1 MRKHINLGLVTLG
14 AAAAIVLTACGG
26 YNNDRG
32 RGDAPV
38 GGKDSAPADVLNF
51 PDLFANVAMKCD
63 GHGHRVY
70 VTTRDNTPPTVI
82 TDPSCPGGV
91 AVPGATPAG

>member
-1 MRKHINLGLVTLG
+1 MQTRTKLGLGG
-14 AAAAIVLTACGG
+14 AALALTISLSACGG

-38 GGKDSAPADVLNF
+38 GNKDDAPADVLNF

-63 GHGHRVY
+63 GHSAVISLSVIVVIVWAIIRVVVY
-70 VTTRDNTPPTVI
+70 VT
-82 TDPSCPGGV
+82 
-91 AVPGATPAG
+91 